1 MGDST
6 PVQSLLRL
14 NREVAGK
21 EWAAG
26 PFSSQGATVPILP
39 LSGFANSGGATQGS
53 GQLPVD
59 AR

>member
-6 PVQSLLRL
+6 PVQSSLRL

-26 PFSSQGATVPILP
+26 PFSSQGRPRSHSPP
-39 LSGFANSGGATQGS
+39 LSGLQILVVRSRIWAT
-53 GQLPVD
+53 
-59 AR
+59 ACRC